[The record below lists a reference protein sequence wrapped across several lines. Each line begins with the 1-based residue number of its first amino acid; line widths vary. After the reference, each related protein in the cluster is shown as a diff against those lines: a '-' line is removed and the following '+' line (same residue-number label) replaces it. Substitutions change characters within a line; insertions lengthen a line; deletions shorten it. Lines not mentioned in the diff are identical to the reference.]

1 MPSPPNTRSQRTRRP
16 SLPEGGSLRS
26 LGEPLKRSPL
36 AGRMEHRRPTMT
48 LRPIGLLFMMAGA
61 SCFWIGAAH
70 VFDQLLPNKRVRETR
85 AARCALQMTRGPLAV
100 NLTKGKRCV

>member
-1 MPSPPNTRSQRTRRP
+1 
-16 SLPEGGSLRS
+16 
-26 LGEPLKRSPL
+26 
-36 AGRMEHRRPTMT
+36 MT

-100 NLTKGKRCV
+100 NLTKGQRCV